1 MYNTDHYEQLL
12 EAQRKA
18 NDLFARL
25 ETAPPT
31 EDEIALR
38 RRYPETPRTQIL
50 RMVVRQR
57 LSA

>member
-25 ETAPPT
+25 ETARPT
-31 EDEIALR
+31 EDEIALQ